1 MRAVTGTRLHAIEG
15 EDVALALFE
24 LASGALAS
32 LEATTVAWP
41 GYPRRL
47 EISGTEG
54 TLVVE
59 GDRIAAADLEDPAAR
74 ASSRSPASGR
84 RGASTAVVADATPHR
99 RLFEDFARAIAT
111 GATPA
116 CDGREG
122 LRSLA
127 LVEAVYAAARQRR
140 IGGRM
145 STRREPALDPPS
157 ARDRVVE
164 HVRQLIER
172 GAMRP
177 GDRLPSERDLA
188 AELGV
193 SRPSVRSGLEAL
205 EAMGVVVSRRGAGTF
220 IAEGPPDLGIEPLS
234 LLASLHG
241 FTPNEMFEARLVLEV
256 GVAGARRR
264 ARHGG
269 APRGDGRGGD
279 RDVRLARGPRRPSC
293 VHDVRFHRAI
303 AAGCGNRV
311 LAALMEMVSAQ
322 FYELRRQTIERAR
335 DLRESAEM
343 HRRVYRAIRSHNAD
357 AARAEMTEHLRVAQH
372 AQTLEPEAAARADAA
387 EREQPE

>member
-1 MRAVTGTRLHAIEG
+1 
-15 EDVALALFE
+15 
-24 LASGALAS
+24 
-32 LEATTVAWP
+32 
-41 GYPRRL
+41 
-47 EISGTEG
+47 
-54 TLVVE
+54 
-59 GDRIAAADLEDPAAR
+59 
-74 ASSRSPASGR
+74 
-84 RGASTAVVADATPHR
+84 
-99 RLFEDFARAIAT
+99 
-111 GATPA
+111 
-116 CDGREG
+116 
-122 LRSLA
+122 
-127 LVEAVYAAARQRR
+127 
-140 IGGRM
+140 M
-145 STRREPALDPPS
+145 STRAPLDTLT

-172 GAMRP
+172 GAMKP

-188 AELGV
+188 GELGV

-256 GVAGARRR
+256 GVAG
-264 ARHGG
+264 
-269 APRGDGRGGD
+269 
-279 RDVRLARGPRRPSC
+279 LAAGHASAEHLAAMAEEVTEMFASLEDPAAYL

-322 FYELRRQTIERAR
+322 FYELRRETIAQAR

-343 HRRVYRAIRSHNAD
+343 HRRVYRAIRSRNAE
-357 AARAEMTEHLRVAQH
+357 AARIEMTEHLRAAQH
-372 AQTLEPEAAARADAA
+372 AQTLEREPEPPGQDTGGPREGSREGPPAAGGARGAR
-387 EREQPE
+387 ERRD